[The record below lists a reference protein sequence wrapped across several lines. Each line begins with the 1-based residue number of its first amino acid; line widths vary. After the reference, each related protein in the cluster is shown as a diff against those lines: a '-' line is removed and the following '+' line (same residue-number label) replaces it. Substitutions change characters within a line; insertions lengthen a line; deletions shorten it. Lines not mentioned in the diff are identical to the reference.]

1 MQNAECVL
9 VPGGFGDRGV
19 GGMILAAKYARE
31 NNIPYLGI
39 CLGMQIS
46 VIEFARSVLG
56 LKRAN
61 SNEFDSETPNPVVI
75 FMPEGSRTHMGSTM
89 RLGSRR
95 TLFQTPDCVTS
106 KLYVMIIF
114 FSLERTS
121 RYMLLY
127 IQLNNLLS
135 FIVVIC
141 LQQWMLVPRVIT
153 FIYQLTNL
161 VVRMVTKLLFLHLV
175 LPFAQQLAGSW

>member
-1 MQNAECVL
+1 MQ
-9 VPGGFGDRGV
+9 
-19 GGMILAAKYARE
+19 
-31 NNIPYLGI
+31 
-39 CLGMQIS
+39 
-46 VIEFARSVLG
+46 
-56 LKRAN
+56 
-61 SNEFDSETPNPVVI
+61 
-75 FMPEGSRTHMGSTM
+75 GSRTHMGSTM